1 MHVSA
6 STLQQLAL
14 EYQSLGLPAI
24 PAFRGRPLVLWQ
36 PYQQRL
42 PEPEEVAAWPWSKAD
57 GHRHRLRPP
66 GAWRWLL
73 VGPRYRAPA
82 SCRSRRLARCS
93 TPAGAKDWSARSQR
107 NGLHIYCLSRQPVRT
122 TKHRWGDV
130 KGSGSLVFAPPS
142 KAYKPDATQD
152 YEWLSFNP
160 EEALQ
165 LEPADLPWPSD
176 NGHRREPLGE
186 TLKLERTIP
195 IGSRNTVLTRVAGW
209 LTG

>member
-57 GHRHRLRPP
+57 AIAIVCGHQAPGGGFWWVLDIEHQHRAEAEAWLDATHP
-66 GAWRWLL
+66 GWRQGL
-73 VGPRYRAPA
+73 VAQ
-82 SCRSRRLARCS
+82 
-93 TPAGAKDWSARSQR
+93 SQR
-107 NGLHIYCLSRQPVRT
+107 NGLHVYCLSRQPVRT

-160 EEALQ
+160 EAVLQ
-165 LEPADLPWPSD
+165 LEPAAYP
-176 NGHRREPLGE
+176 GRATTATGE
-186 TLKLERTIP
+186 
-195 IGSRNTVLTRVAGW
+195 SH
-209 LTG
+209 